1 MWHYQ
6 THICLSSCGTQTF
19 TGVYTHMHV
28 SANSRTARIVL
39 EGKCTDGIIG
49 RWMKKVVEPAV
60 MVLEHDGAEAGKA
73 FFYRGSVAD
82 EHLQPE
88 NP

>member
-1 MWHYQ
+1 
-6 THICLSSCGTQTF
+6 
-19 TGVYTHMHV
+19 MHV
-28 SANSRTARIVL
+28 STNNKTARIVL

-60 MVLEHDGAEAGKA
+60 MVLEHDGMLQDGAEEGKA
-73 FFYRGSVAD
+73 FFFFYKGSIAD